1 MIQTIFGSPVIN
13 LKVDDVEEV
22 FSKEAYERTVKHL
35 MLPENKFINHPYTRG
50 GKICTTD
57 IGAESRVDTIKMGPL
72 ADFLKKT
79 ALNYAY
85 LYSDKPIK
93 DLKFCYYWVNL
104 SFQGCEITNHTDQN
118 SNTDRRLIV
127 TFYPK
132 VPSGGANLVFIHNSK
147 GGEWASDCQEKDL
160 VRVVVEQGSIV
171 IFDNQILHAVDVH
184 RVEEP
189 RMCIA
194 TEFIIET

>member
-1 MIQTIFGSPVIN
+1 MIQYIFGSPVII
-13 LKVDDVEEV
+13 LKVDNVEEL
-22 FSKEAYERTVKHL
+22 FPKKIYEKTVKHL
-35 MLPENKFINHPYTRG
+35 MLPKNKFVDHPYTRG

-57 IGAESRVDTIKMGPL
+57 FGAETRVDTIGIDHL
-72 ADFLKKT
+72 ANLLKKT
-79 ALNYAY
+79 ALSYAY

-147 GGEWASDCQEKDL
+147 GGEWASECSEKDL
-160 VRVVVEQGSIV
+160 VRVVVEEGSIV
-171 IFDNQILHAVDVH
+171 IFDNLILHAVDVH
-184 RVEEP
+184 KVNEP

-194 TEFIIET
+194 TEFVIEN

>member
-1 MIQTIFGSPVIN
+1 MIQTIFGSPVII
-13 LKVDDVEEV
+13 LKVENVEEV
-22 FSKEAYERTVKHL
+22 FSKKTYEKTVEHL
-35 MLPENKFINHPYTRG
+35 MLLENKFIDHPYTRG

-57 IGAESRVDTIKMGPL
+57 IGSETRVDTVGVDLL

-79 ALNYAY
+79 ALSYAY

-132 VPSGGANLVFIHNSK
+132 VPSGSANLVFIHNSK
-147 GGEWASDCQEKDL
+147 GGEWVSECSEKDL
-160 VRVVVEQGSIV
+160 VRVVVEEGSIV

-184 RVEEP
+184 QVEDS

-194 TEFIIET
+194 TEFVIVN